1 MDPILYFLPCFLGSI
16 LWTRQT
22 NELLL
27 RLQSLKREENG
38 GDTKL
43 LSMVTHVHA
52 RTRAHLDVEW
62 RGGAEESDTA
72 PESSAAAVV
81 SGIFRH
87 SEYQHLESGGLQAGG
102 GARLQ
107 RPDICQNRVLMVL
120 FALPIKAANKEA
132 LPAAA
137 SDGASLPPATSR
149 LVPLN
154 RNRTG
159 ARLHAAG

>member
-1 MDPILYFLPCFLGSI
+1 MFPRFHPLDSAD
-16 LWTRQT
+16 
-22 NELLL
+22 
-27 RLQSLKREENG
+27 KRAAAASAEPQKRT
-38 GDTKL
+38 TKL
-43 LSMVTHVHA
+43 LSLVTHVHA